1 MVGMIGITVV
11 CVGWVLALT
20 TMAVTTV
27 RSERKKRRT
36 RAFMAIVERSHGDAQ
51 GIHKAAGL
59 LPSELQRT
67 VHELNDLVSLGAID
81 AVSLNG
87 ALQYCRVGGGAEVF
101 AHYKALEGKKYENA
115 TYDPI
120 SRQVVFRGKAI
131 GVEAFHE

>member
-1 MVGMIGITVV
+1 VVGMIGITVV

-36 RAFMAIVERSHGDAQ
+36 QAFLAIVARSHGDAQ

-59 LPSELQRT
+59 LPSELHRT
-67 VHELNDLVSLGAID
+67 VRELNELVSLGAID
-81 AVSLNG
+81 AVSMNS
-87 ALQYCRVGGGAEVF
+87 ALQYCRVGGGAGVV
-101 AHYKALEGKKYENA
+101 AHYKALEGKKYETA

-120 SRQVVFRGKAI
+120 SRQVVFRGKAL
-131 GVEAFHE
+131 GEEAFYE